1 MMDIIENLSIKVDTT
16 LIEVL
21 NIIEKS
27 EVKIAFVIDN
37 NKKLIGTI
45 TDGDIRRSLLQGKNL
60 QSNAIAVM
68 NKNFR
73 YVKTFEDEMK
83 ARILMKK
90 EMIKVLPVLSIEGKI
105 TRILLSDNLIP
116 ENNLENTVFIL
127 AGGKGTRLLPH
138 TKNCPKPMLKIS
150 GQPILEII
158 LKQCLEFGFN
168 NFIFSV
174 NYLKEQ
180 IIDYF
185 GNGDNYNAKIQYIV
199 EDKPLGTAGSLS
211 LLGSKLKHPI
221 IIMNG
226 DVLTQL
232 NLTNLLNYHLEK
244 NAYATICVR
253 EHISTNPYGVVKI
266 KNDQLENFEE
276 KPIIKSLIN
285 AGVYIINPEL
295 INLITKDEFLDMPDL
310 LIKAKNEGKNIFA
323 YPIHEYWID
332 IGRYETFEIAEKE
345 WK

>member
-1 MMDIIENLSIKVDTT
+1 MDIIENLSIKPDTT

-21 NIIEKS
+21 KIIEKS
-27 EVKIAFVIDN
+27 RAKIAFVTDN
-37 NKKLIGTI
+37 KKKLIGTI
-45 TDGDIRRSLLQGKNL
+45 TDGDIRRSLLQGNNL
-60 QSNAIAVM
+60 QSNASEVM

-73 YVKTFEDEMK
+73 YIKTFENEIK

-90 EMIKVLPVLSIEGKI
+90 EMIKVLPVLNIEGKI
-105 TRILLSDNLIP
+105 TRILLSDYLVT
-116 ENNLENTVFIL
+116 ENNLENTIFIL

-158 LKQCLEFGFN
+158 LKQCLEFGFS

-185 GNGDNYNAKIQYIV
+185 GNGENYNATIKYIV

-211 LLGSKLKHPI
+211 LLDSNLKHPL

-232 NLTNLLNYHLEK
+232 NLSNLLNYHLEK
-244 NAYATICVR
+244 NASATICVR
-253 EHISTNPYGVVKI
+253 EHISNNPYGVVKL
-266 KNDQLENFEE
+266 KNEKLESFEE

-295 INLITKDEFLDMPDL
+295 IDLIPKDQFLDMPDL
-310 LIKAKNEGKNIFA
+310 LIKAKNKGGNIFA

-345 WK
+345 WS